1 MELIKT
7 SLVWFGL
14 VLALT
19 LIVSAV
25 PESGNKKT
33 TGTGYVFLS
42 DEERKAIHNNFSS
55 EPHSPHFL
63 VRATSKFSSFAY
75 YVFLSF

>member
-19 LIVSAV
+19 LTLIVSAA

-33 TGTGYVFLS
+33 TGTGDVFLS
-42 DEERKAIHNNFSS
+42 DEEKKASHNNFSS
-55 EPHSPHFL
+55 EPPRNSHPSLIMCF
-63 VRATSKFSSFAY
+63 
-75 YVFLSF
+75 

>member
-19 LIVSAV
+19 LMVSAA
-25 PESGNKKT
+25 PESGNKKKLK
-33 TGTGYVFLS
+33 G
-42 DEERKAIHNNFSS
+42 
-55 EPHSPHFL
+55 L
-63 VRATSKFSSFAY
+63 VMYF
-75 YVFLSF
+75 

>member
-19 LIVSAV
+19 LMVSAA

-33 TGTGYVFLS
+33 KGTGNVFLS
-42 DEERKAIHNNFSS
+42 DPSLKKTFLLFELAIG
-55 EPHSPHFL
+55 
-63 VRATSKFSSFAY
+63 
-75 YVFLSF
+75 